1 MQKAIF
7 RPYLSSHLE
16 AAQASPRK
24 RKVFHPVRSRTDRPE
39 TEHPTSGQDYLQ
51 PPTSISATATR
62 GGPGRWRC
70 SVVRPFFRGRCGS
83 RYKSGSVSSAST
95 HSANRFRQPNA
106 VASKFF
112 PRTKTKKVR
121 RVSIFFRQLRHR
133 HFYFFLLIFLELKSR
148 GKIRVRIT
156 F

>member
-1 MQKAIF
+1 METRGQMVTRQPSSLGKPEHHKIEMQEAIF

-70 SVVRPFFRGRCGS
+70 SVVRPFFRGRCGP

-95 HSANRFRQPNA
+95 HSAIRFRQPNA
-106 VASKFF
+106 VASKFS
-112 PRTKTKKVR
+112 PGQ
-121 RVSIFFRQLRHR
+121 RQKR
-133 HFYFFLLIFLELKSR
+133 
-148 GKIRVRIT
+148 
-156 F
+156 